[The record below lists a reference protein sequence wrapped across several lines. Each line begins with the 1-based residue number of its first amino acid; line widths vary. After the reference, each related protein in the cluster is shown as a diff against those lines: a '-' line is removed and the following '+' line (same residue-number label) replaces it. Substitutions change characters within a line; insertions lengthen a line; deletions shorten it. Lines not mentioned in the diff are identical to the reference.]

1 MSASV
6 KIRRTMKRK
15 DGNAKAT
22 IKSALKVVAT
32 PQKVS
37 VRSSKKITPNVRA
50 N

>member
-1 MSASV
+1 MARV
-6 KIRRTMKRK
+6 KISRKMTRK

-22 IKSALKVVAT
+22 IKSALKVVAN

-37 VRSSKKITPNVRA
+37 VSSSKKITPNVRA